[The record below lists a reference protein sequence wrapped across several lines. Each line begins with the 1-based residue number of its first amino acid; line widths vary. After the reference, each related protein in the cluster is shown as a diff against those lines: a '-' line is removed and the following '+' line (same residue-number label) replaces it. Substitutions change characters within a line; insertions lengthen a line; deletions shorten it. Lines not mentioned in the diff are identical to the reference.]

1 MTSFFLVRHGETVW
15 NVQKRIQGSSDSPL
29 TVLGK
34 KQAERNGVLL
44 AQHEVSQLYASPLV
58 RVQKTVECMQAS
70 LRDAKIEFD
79 DRLRE
84 IDQGAWEGLTWK
96 EVQSRYRKLANR
108 QRRDYLY
115 SRAPGGESRAD
126 VLARAVPFVRELLA
140 RWESSEGTFAIVSH
154 GLVIRLILEHMLDMD
169 VERQHRFH
177 VWNSLVYRIDVEAS
191 GNVVTHY
198 LNGEGP
204 YEGLHTN
211 HL

>member
-1 MTSFFLVRHGETVW
+1 M
-15 NVQKRIQGSSDSPL
+15 
-29 TVLGK
+29 TVLGE
-34 KQAERNGVLL
+34 KQARLNGTLL
-44 AQHEVSQLYASPLV
+44 ARHEVSQLYASPLG
-58 RVQKTVECMQAS
+58 RVQKTVECMQG
-70 LRDAKIEFD
+70 LLQNTEIEFD
-79 DRLRE
+79 ERLRE
-84 IDQGAWEGLTWK
+84 IDQGAWEGLTWN
-96 EVQSRYRKLANR
+96 EVRTRYPELARR
-108 QRRDYLY
+108 QRRDYLH

-154 GLVIRLILEHMLDMD
+154 GLVIRLILEHMLEMD